1 MLKQNKSDGGQQILY
16 NISYI
21 WNLKKK
27 KREQQQNSKLMGTE
41 DILALAR
48 GREWN
53 SGRNAF
59 FVDV

>member
-1 MLKQNKSDGGQQILY
+1 MEFK
-16 NISYI
+16 
-21 WNLKKK
+21 KKK